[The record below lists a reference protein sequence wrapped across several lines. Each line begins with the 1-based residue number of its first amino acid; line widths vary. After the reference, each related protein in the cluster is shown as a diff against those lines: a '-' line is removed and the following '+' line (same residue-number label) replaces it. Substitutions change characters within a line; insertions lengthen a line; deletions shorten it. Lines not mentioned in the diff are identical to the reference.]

1 MIEDHL
7 ETGTEKAQS
16 AVFHLTGYF
25 SVCLQQHLYIWKER
39 ILALILKI
47 YTNIFFMG
55 SIAPETYIK
64 KTKERSYNDSWFLFP
79 VSMQKVSTVPSIL
92 FLNLGVSVVTI
103 ISD

>member
-1 MIEDHL
+1 
-7 ETGTEKAQS
+7 
-16 AVFHLTGYF
+16 
-25 SVCLQQHLYIWKER
+25 
-39 ILALILKI
+39 
-47 YTNIFFMG
+47 MG

-92 FLNLGVSVVTI
+92 FLNLGVSVVII